1 LLVTK
6 IFEFHQ
12 QFNEDKGIFDSPAA
26 RFIKCF
32 NESSCWRNQ
41 NLLFHYFYPL
51 KLLWSHLQ
59 LIMCVLALSRRI
71 CGGCNQDIIYGNC
84 LGCMD
89 TYFHPDCFK
98 CHSCRYPITEREVV
112 WSSLWFWHIFFICI
126 LHLIQY
132 FICIWLVFSL
142 VLLIQVFFVRE
153 ASLSQILF

>member
-1 LLVTK
+1 MFQWIKLLK
-6 IFEFHQ
+6 
-12 QFNEDKGIFDSPAA
+12 
-26 RFIKCF
+26 
-32 NESSCWRNQ
+32 ESESVIS
-41 NLLFHYFYPL
+41 LFLPPQYTNS

-98 CHSCRYPITEREVV
+98 CHSCRYPITECEVV
-112 WSSLWFWHIFFICI
+112 LSSSWFWHIFYLYLLFNTINY
-126 LHLIQY
+126 QY
-132 FICIWLVFSL
+132 LTFF